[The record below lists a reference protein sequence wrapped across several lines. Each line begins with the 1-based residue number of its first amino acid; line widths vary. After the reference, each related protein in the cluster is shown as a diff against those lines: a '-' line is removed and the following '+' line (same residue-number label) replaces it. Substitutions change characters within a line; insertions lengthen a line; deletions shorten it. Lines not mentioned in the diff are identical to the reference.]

1 MKTAINNLQAKNNL
15 KLNESKKCEKK
26 SGKKKIIRPVFKF
39 NNYNKDI

>member
-15 KLNESKKCEKK
+15 KSNESKKREKK
-26 SGKKKIIRPVFKF
+26 SGKKIIRPVFKF